1 VPYNVSVILPDNLSS
16 GYLQSEFI
24 NSGQTYT
31 NNSYS
36 KDPNLDNNRNTLIFG
51 FEVRDSASRQIVN
64 PRRIKVLYLSNDKEF
79 DPSTTISINNFPSS
93 SYIFDP
99 DYNYEYTFNPLFF
112 FDNTVTQG
120 TMSAPSAGGSG
131 LFKVYNWP
139 LSANGGLSTVYMK
152 AILEGPNGADIEYP
166 MGYGIFDQ
174 ILWEGQLPV
183 NPDFPEIVSGKAG
196 YTGKNSLLTFVSG
209 NQVSAQTEKSGIAR
223 YLGSVYEISNT
234 GGTYDAYSANSAV
247 KRSLIPSASIA
258 STTLTTYRTYD
269 GNYNAASVTLGA
281 SVGLT
286 GFEYGRGI
294 FAYSKT
300 KITPSED
307 KTDYFTQ
314 AGFSFTTSGIAV
326 TSQAYLKFYSAPDT
340 SANGN
345 EIICRID
352 IPNNSRP
359 ISYLYTR
366 QNGTDSTPKQITNL
380 PHSLLPLLQSGGV
393 MEMYYSSLGS
403 TNLCFVEAYYTPNED
418 QSQES
423 RKSYLLAN
431 SLLSSFGS
439 SSVGSAFG
447 YQISQATGSTFTGGI
462 ILDELFLA
470 QGKSKLSADF
480 GDCSFDDISITSA
493 PIVDIN
499 YSWTDYENE
508 EFIYLTDAQSGLTI
522 NKTAY
527 TEYIEISKLD
537 STSLYTVP
545 ATYELQMYKPS
556 LSNRTIFEVSFIH
569 GSDDIYVAFSTVSS
583 YRSHSDNNLAVL
595 WDRPF
600 GCRCE
605 ESSIYT
611 DSPLN
616 APTVLVNFSGDKKE
630 IAVYYRTSDN
640 KLRKQTLRSYQ
651 PTSSKV
657 KYSFEITDQVPASFT
672 GRYKQKTNN
681 GTYLV
686 VKEITGSGINIVGVS
701 NLFLP
706 LEQNAAG
713 LGYFSAVGI
722 KESSYSS
729 IANRIYSVRL
739 TGLPNFYKE
748 QYDNDSSVKTFS
760 LSDEGIAN
768 NKHYLG
774 QKLLSGSTDFLDFSY
789 ASLLNVPKL
798 TLDAT
803 YGTGTTLP
811 NSPSYASNVF
821 TAGSAT
827 TLVVDGSFVTSS
839 SDYVLVK
846 DQSNPI
852 QNGVYYLSR
861 VGTATTTW
869 RLARVPEMDSSTELF
884 SNSVVRVASGTSN
897 VDTSWYLI
905 TPDPMTLGST
915 GLTFSRTNNISDI
928 LSAATTGENID
939 IDSIG
944 VSTVDGISLADL
956 SLNSQVLI
964 KDQYNTDENGVYKK
978 SVLGWSLQNYD
989 LSVPLRC
996 NGGSVNVNTNWYKA
1010 DIADGESV
1018 VQKFIS
1024 TTFFSKIT
1032 IGQIS
1037 SFVSSIKPHL
1047 FEFKMNWKDYQK
1059 SFKYD
1064 ELQVRF
1070 FDNLGDIPDYDSP
1083 LTDWIAVNY
1092 NPYQAG
1098 FDYNPNNELV
1108 QLKLSDN
1115 TWNSSLS
1122 QSDEIWVA
1130 ITLPFSSALGKANG
1144 ILTEENDFI
1153 ANGDLSGHRIA
1164 KNLWHKLHCRYY
1176 EKEINSSNKNA
1187 QHFRVRAV
1195 SHNDISSFA
1204 TKNSDLAVVDITP
1217 PKDGSNDPTALVATE
1232 STLRMVE
1239 ISIQATDNESGILAF
1254 RVGKE
1259 IDNSFINYTPW
1270 LPWSKFIVASDN
1282 KYVMYLY
1289 GHLNYYPL
1297 GPEHTSFI
1305 NQTSGYAGQRKVW
1318 IQLMDYMGN
1327 ISESNPL
1334 TFVATS
1340 QALVDTQ
1347 SPIGGADFYDP
1358 RTNQLANITNLP
1370 ESWLKMNAYDLVSGI
1385 KDFSVRRLLDSG
1397 YGEWSEWTPFNPY
1410 AAVNLAGETDGVKK
1424 VEIKFRDFGNNIT
1437 QPENK
1442 WDVIRRP
1449 KV

>member
-1 VPYNVSVILPDNLSS
+1 
-16 GYLQSEFI
+16 
-24 NSGQTYT
+24 
-31 NNSYS
+31 
-36 KDPNLDNNRNTLIFG
+36 
-51 FEVRDSASRQIVN
+51 
-64 PRRIKVLYLSNDKEF
+64 
-79 DPSTTISINNFPSS
+79 
-93 SYIFDP
+93 
-99 DYNYEYTFNPLFF
+99 
-112 FDNTVTQG
+112 
-120 TMSAPSAGGSG
+120 
-131 LFKVYNWP
+131 
-139 LSANGGLSTVYMK
+139 
-152 AILEGPNGADIEYP
+152 
-166 MGYGIFDQ
+166 
-174 ILWEGQLPV
+174 
-183 NPDFPEIVSGKAG
+183 
-196 YTGKNSLLTFVSG
+196 
-209 NQVSAQTEKSGIAR
+209 
-223 YLGSVYEISNT
+223 
-234 GGTYDAYSANSAV
+234 
-247 KRSLIPSASIA
+247 
-258 STTLTTYRTYD
+258 
-269 GNYNAASVTLGA
+269 
-281 SVGLT
+281 
-286 GFEYGRGI
+286 
-294 FAYSKT
+294 
-300 KITPSED
+300 
-307 KTDYFTQ
+307 
-314 AGFSFTTSGIAV
+314 
-326 TSQAYLKFYSAPDT
+326 
-340 SANGN
+340 
-345 EIICRID
+345 
-352 IPNNSRP
+352 
-359 ISYLYTR
+359 
-366 QNGTDSTPKQITNL
+366 
-380 PHSLLPLLQSGGV
+380 
-393 MEMYYSSLGS
+393 
-403 TNLCFVEAYYTPNED
+403 
-418 QSQES
+418 
-423 RKSYLLAN
+423 
-431 SLLSSFGS
+431 
-439 SSVGSAFG
+439 
-447 YQISQATGSTFTGGI
+447 
-462 ILDELFLA
+462 
-470 QGKSKLSADF
+470 
-480 GDCSFDDISITSA
+480 
-493 PIVDIN
+493 
-499 YSWTDYENE
+499 
-508 EFIYLTDAQSGLTI
+508 
-522 NKTAY
+522 
-527 TEYIEISKLD
+527 
-537 STSLYTVP
+537 
-545 ATYELQMYKPS
+545 
-556 LSNRTIFEVSFIH
+556 
-569 GSDDIYVAFSTVSS
+569 
-583 YRSHSDNNLAVL
+583 
-595 WDRPF
+595 
-600 GCRCE
+600 
-605 ESSIYT
+605 
-611 DSPLN
+611 
-616 APTVLVNFSGDKKE
+616 VNFSGDKKE

-657 KYSFEITDQVPASFT
+657 KYSFEITDQVPASFA

-827 TLVVDGSFVTSS
+827 TLVIDGSSITSS

-861 VGTATTTW
+861 VGTATTSW

-884 SNSVVRVASGTSN
+884 SNSLVRVASGTSN
-897 VDTSWYLI
+897 LGTSWYLI

-1083 LTDWIAVNY
+1083 LTDWIPVNY
-1092 NPYQAG
+1092 SPYQAG

-1144 ILTEENDFI
+1144 ILSEENDFI

-1164 KNLWHKLHCRYY
+1164 KNLWHKLHCRYS

-1397 YGEWSEWTPFNPY
+1397 YGEWSEWTPFSPY

>member
-79 DPSTTISINNFPSS
+79 DPATTISINNFPSS
-93 SYIFDP
+93 SYVFDP
-99 DYNYEYTFNPLFF
+99 EYDYEYTFNPLFF

-120 TMSAPSAGGSG
+120 TMSAPTAGGSG

-152 AILEGPNGADIEYP
+152 AILEGPNGTDIEYP
-166 MGYGIFDQ
+166 MGYGVFDQ

-183 NPDFPEIVSGKAG
+183 NPDFPEIASGKSG
-196 YTGKNSLLTFVSG
+196 FTGKNSLMVFVSG

-234 GGTYDAYSANSAV
+234 GGTYDAYSANSTV
-247 KRSLIPSASIA
+247 KRNLIPSASIA

-294 FAYSKT
+294 FAYTKT
-300 KITPSED
+300 KIAPSTD

-326 TSQAYLKFYSAPDT
+326 TSQAYLKLYAAPDT

-345 EIICRID
+345 EIVCRID

-480 GDCSFDDISITSA
+480 GDCSFDDISIVSA

-499 YSWTDYENE
+499 YSWSDYENE

-527 TEYIEISKLD
+527 AEYIEISKLD
-537 STSLYTVP
+537 STSAFAVP

-569 GSDDIYVAFSTVSS
+569 GSDDVYVAFSTVSS

-611 DSPLN
+611 DSPLD

-651 PTSSKV
+651 PTSTKV
-657 KYSFEITDQVPASFT
+657 RYSFEITDQVPASFA

-701 NLFLP
+701 NLFLS
-706 LEQNAAG
+706 LEQNSAG
-713 LGYFSAVGI
+713 LGYFAAIGV
-722 KESSYSS
+722 KESSYTSV
-729 IANRIYSVRL
+729 ANKIYSVKL

-789 ASLLNVPKL
+789 SSLLNLPKL

-827 TLVVDGSFVTSS
+827 TLVIDGSSVTSS

-846 DQSNPI
+846 DQTNPI

-861 VGTATTTW
+861 VGTATTSW
-869 RLARVPEMDSSTELF
+869 RLARVPEMDSSAELF
-884 SNSVVRVASGTSN
+884 SNSVVRVASGASN
-897 VDTSWYLI
+897 SNTSWYLI

-928 LSAATTGENID
+928 LSAATTGDNVD
-939 IDSIG
+939 IETIG
-944 VSTVDGISLADL
+944 VSTVDGVSLADL
-956 SLNSQVLI
+956 AINSLVLI
-964 KDQYNTDENGVYKK
+964 KDQYNSDENGVYKK
-978 SVLGWSLQNYD
+978 SVSGWTLQNYD

-996 NGGSVNVNTNWYKA
+996 TGGSVNINTNWYKV

-1059 SFKYD
+1059 PFKYD
-1064 ELQVRF
+1064 ELKVRF

-1083 LTDWIAVNY
+1083 LTDWISVNY
-1092 NPYQAG
+1092 NPYQPG
-1098 FDYNPNNELV
+1098 FDFNPNNELV
-1108 QLKLSDN
+1108 QLKLSDDS
-1115 TWNSSLS
+1115 WNSSLS

-1164 KNLWHKLHCRYY
+1164 KNLWHKLHCRYT
-1176 EKEINSSNKNA
+1176 EKEVNSLNKNA
-1187 QHFRVRAV
+1187 QHFRVRAL

-1204 TKNSDLAVVDITP
+1204 TKNSDVAVVDINP

-1239 ISIQATDNESGILAF
+1239 ISIQASDDESGILAF

-1270 LPWSKFIVASDN
+1270 LPWSKFIVASEN

-1297 GPEHTSFI
+1297 GPEHNSFI

-1347 SPIGGADFYDP
+1347 PPIGGADFYDP
-1358 RTNQLANITNLP
+1358 RANQLANITNLP
-1370 ESWLKMNAYDLVSGI
+1370 EAWLKMNAYDLVSGI
-1385 KDFSVRRLLDSG
+1385 KDFSIRRLLDSG
-1397 YGEWSEWTPFNPY
+1397 YGEWSEWTPFSPY
-1410 AAVNLAGETDGVKK
+1410 AAVNLAGESDGVKK

>member
-51 FEVRDSASRQIVN
+51 FEVRDSATRQIVN

-79 DPSTTISINNFPSS
+79 DPASTIAINNFPSS
-93 SYIFDP
+93 SYVFDP
-99 DYNYEYTFNPLFF
+99 DYNYEYTFDPLFF
-112 FDNTVTQG
+112 FDNTITQG
-120 TMSAPSAGGSG
+120 TMSAPTAGGSG
-131 LFKVYNWP
+131 LFKIYNWP

-152 AILEGPNGADIEYP
+152 AILEGPNGTDIEYP
-166 MGYGIFDQ
+166 MGYGVFDQ
-174 ILWEGQLPV
+174 IFWEGTLPV
-183 NPDFPEIVSGKAG
+183 NPDFPEIASAKVG

-209 NQVSAQTEKSGIAR
+209 NQVSAQTEFSGIAR

-234 GGTYDAYSANSAV
+234 GGTYDAYTAKSTVRRN
-247 KRSLIPSASIA
+247 LIPSASIA
-258 STTLTTYRTYD
+258 STTLTTYKSYD
-269 GNYNAASVTLGA
+269 GNYSASSITLGS

-286 GFEYGRGI
+286 GFEYSRGI

-300 KITPSED
+300 KLSPTTGKSD
-307 KTDYFTQ
+307 FYTQ

-326 TSQAYLKFYSAPDT
+326 TSQAYLKFYAAPDT

-345 EIICRID
+345 EIVCRID
-352 IPNNSRP
+352 IPNNAKP
-359 ISYLYTR
+359 TSYLYTR
-366 QNGTDSTPKQITNL
+366 QNGTDSTPKQITTL
-380 PHSLLPLLQSGGV
+380 PHSILPLLQSGGV

-403 TNLCFVEAYYTPNED
+403 TNLCLVEAYYTPNED

-431 SLLSSFGS
+431 SLLTSFGS

-470 QGKSKLSADF
+470 QGKSKLSVDF
-480 GDCSFDDISITSA
+480 GECTFDNISQVNA
-493 PIVDIN
+493 PIVDIS
-499 YSWTDYENE
+499 YSWSDYENE
-508 EFIYLTDAQSGLTI
+508 EFIYLTDAQPGLSVS
-522 NKTAY
+522 KTTY

-537 STSLYTVP
+537 STSAYTVP

-556 LSNRTIFEVSFIH
+556 LSNRTIFETSFIH

-583 YRSHSDNNLAVL
+583 YRSHSENNLTVL

-600 GCRCE
+600 GARCE

-611 DSPLN
+611 DAPLN
-616 APTVLVNFSGDKKE
+616 APTILVNFSGDKKE

-651 PTSSKV
+651 PSSSKV
-657 KYSFEITDQVPASFT
+657 KYSFELTDQVPSSFA

-681 GTYLV
+681 GTFLV
-686 VKEITGSGINIVGVS
+686 VKEITGSGINVVGVS
-701 NLFLP
+701 NLFLS
-706 LEQNAAG
+706 LDQNASG
-713 LGYFSAVGI
+713 LGYFAAVGI

-729 IANRIYSVRL
+729 TSNKIYSVRL
-739 TGLPNFYKE
+739 SGLPNFYKE

-768 NKHYLG
+768 SKHYLG

-789 ASLLNVPKL
+789 SSLLNVPKL
-798 TLDAT
+798 TLDAA

-811 NSPSYASNVF
+811 NSPSYASNVL
-821 TAGSAT
+821 TAGAAT
-827 TLVVDGSFVTSS
+827 TLVVDGNSITST
-839 SDYVLVK
+839 SDYILVK
-846 DQSNPI
+846 DQTNPI

-861 VGTATTTW
+861 VGTATTSW
-869 RLARVPEMDSSTELF
+869 RLARVPEMDSSNELF

-897 VDTSWYLI
+897 ANTSWYLI

-915 GLTFSRTNNISDI
+915 GLTFSRVQNTSDI
-928 LSAATTGENID
+928 LSAATTGDNVD
-939 IDSIG
+939 IDAIG
-944 VSTVDGISLADL
+944 ASTVDGVSLADL
-956 SLNSQVLI
+956 SVNSLVLI
-964 KDQYNTDENGVYKK
+964 KDQYNIEENGVYKK
-978 SVLGWSLQNYD
+978 SVNGWSLQSYD
-989 LSVPLRC
+989 INVPLRC
-996 NGGSVNVNTNWYKA
+996 TGGTVNINTNWYKVN
-1010 DIADGESV
+1010 IADGENV
-1018 VQKFIS
+1018 IQKFIS

-1032 IGQIS
+1032 VGQIS

-1064 ELQVRF
+1064 ELKVRF
-1070 FDNLGDIPDYDSP
+1070 FDNLGGIPDYDSP
-1083 LTDWIAVNY
+1083 LTSWMSVNY
-1092 NPYQAG
+1092 NPYESG
-1098 FDYNPNNELV
+1098 FDFNPNNELV
-1108 QLKLSDN
+1108 QLKLSDDS
-1115 TWNSSLS
+1115 WNSALS

-1130 ITLPFSSALGKANG
+1130 ITIPYSTSLGKANG

-1153 ANGDLSGHRIA
+1153 ANGDFSGHRLA
-1164 KNLWHKLHCRYY
+1164 KNLWHKLHCRYS
-1176 EKEINSSNKNA
+1176 EKEINSANKNA
-1187 QHFRVRAV
+1187 QHFRVRAI

-1204 TKNSDLAVVDITP
+1204 TKNSDIAVVDINP
-1217 PKDGSNDPTALVATE
+1217 PKDGINDPTALVATE

-1239 ISIQATDNESGILAF
+1239 ISIQASDEDSGILAF

-1270 LPWSKFIVASDN
+1270 LPWSKFIVATEN
-1282 KYVMYLY
+1282 KYIMYLY

-1297 GPEHTSFI
+1297 GPEHSSFI
-1305 NQTSGYAGQRKVW
+1305 NQTSGYSGQRKIW

-1347 SPIGGADFYDP
+1347 PPIGGADFYDP
-1358 RTNQLANITNLP
+1358 RTNQLTSITNLP
-1370 ESWLKMNAYDLVSGI
+1370 EAWLKMNSYDLVSGI
-1385 KDFSVRRLLDSG
+1385 KDFSIRRLLDSG
-1397 YGEWSEWTPFNPY
+1397 YGEWSEWTPYSPY
-1410 AAVNLAGETDGVKK
+1410 ASVNLSGESDGVKK
-1424 VEIKFRDFGNNIT
+1424 VEIRFRDFGNNIT